1 MKHIGELFSLKGK
14 RAIVTGG
21 ARGLGYAMAEALHNA
36 DAELVLIATNEN
48 NLKKA
53 QNELG
58 RYGAKV
64 SYVVG
69 NLANLDSINEIYAA
83 ALSEL
88 DDRVD
93 ILINNAGMQYRCKA
107 ESFPVDKWKQI
118 IDVNLNA
125 VFILSQLAG
134 QTMLEQGHGKIINI
148 ASMTSFFGSEMV
160 PAYSASKGGIMQLTK
175 ALANEW
181 MQHGINVNAIAPG
194 YMETALTSD
203 MKLKNPAQ
211 YEEITRRI
219 PAHRW
224 GKGEDLA
231 GAVIVLSSEASDYIS
246 GAIIPVDG
254 GYLGK

>member
-1 MKHIGELFSLKGK
+1 
-14 RAIVTGG
+14 
-21 ARGLGYAMAEALHNA
+21 
-36 DAELVLIATNEN
+36 
-48 NLKKA
+48 
-53 QNELG
+53 
-58 RYGAKV
+58 
-64 SYVVG
+64 
-69 NLANLDSINEIYAA
+69 
-83 ALSEL
+83 
-88 DDRVD
+88 
-93 ILINNAGMQYRCKA
+93 
-107 ESFPVDKWKQI
+107 
-118 IDVNLNA
+118 
-125 VFILSQLAG
+125 
-134 QTMLEQGHGKIINI
+134 MLEQDHGKIISI

-194 YMETALTSD
+194 YMETVLTSD

-231 GAVIVLSSEASDYIS
+231 GAVIFLSSEASDYIS

>member
-1 MKHIGELFSLKGK
+1 MDRLKGK
-14 RAIVTGG
+14 VAVITGG
-21 ARGLGYAMAEALHNA
+21 NSGVGEATAKLFAKEGAVVVITARREAALTKVAEEIKAAGGEAFAVSTDISKPEDPERLM
-36 DAELVLIATNEN
+36 ELVL
-48 NLKKA
+48 KK
-53 QNELG
+53 
-58 RYGAKV
+58 YGK
-64 SYVVG
+64 
-69 NLANLDSINEIYAA
+69 I
-83 ALSEL
+83 
-88 DDRVD
+88 D

-231 GAVIVLSSEASDYIS
+231 GAVIFLSSEASDYIS